1 LLDERFKEGYSD
13 DVDFSMRIRQKGYE
27 LVLVPVAYVEHYHQQ
42 TFLSL
47 HSKKEASAMLHR
59 NRKLLR
65 EKWGIA

>member
-1 LLDERFKEGYSD
+1 MDERFKEGYSD

-27 LVLVPVAYVEHYHQQ
+27 LVLVPAAYVEHCHQQ

-47 HSKKEASAMLHR
+47 YSKKEASATLCR
-59 NRKLLR
+59 NRKLLE